1 MMKCKIISVFLFCLA
16 LNLSSQ
22 TKNEKESRI
31 ELDAFPE
38 PSQTVVNTIID
49 NVRRIRHYKE
59 IDGDNLSYES
69 KFKYDKHWFSVE
81 FNASGI
87 LEDIEVKI
95 NERQIEDDI
104 RSKIKSYLNT
114 HYSKFDFLKIQEQY
128 PFNESKSPQQFLKSV
143 LEQRKNT
150 LSNYEIVVALKTNG
164 NWQIR
169 EMTFDENGIFL
180 KERTLQQDSYEYI
193 MY

>member
-1 MMKCKIISVFLFCLA
+1 MMKCKLISVILFCLA

-22 TKNEKESRI
+22 TKNEKEFRI

-49 NVRRIRHYKE
+49 TVRRIRHYKE
-59 IDGDNLSYES
+59 IDGENSSYET
-69 KFKYDKHWFSVE
+69 KFKYGKHWFSVE
-81 FNASGI
+81 FNAFGV
-87 LEDIEVKI
+87 LEDIEVLVKEREVNTEINTKI
-95 NERQIEDDI
+95 N
-104 RSKIKSYLNT
+104 SYLKT
-114 HYSKFDFLKIQEQY
+114 HYSKYDFLKIQEQY
-128 PFNESKSPQQFLKSV
+128 LFNKSESPQQFLKSI
-143 LEQRKNT
+143 LEQRKDT
-150 LSNYEIVVALKTNG
+150 LSNYEIIVALKTNG
-164 NWQIR
+164 NWEIK